1 MFGRRGLESDGGG
14 LHDRLRGLSS
24 RADAAP
30 PPPPLSKAPP
40 PPRPAMAPA
49 MPPHAAAPDAS
60 QPAQAVPAAPANPAQ
75 PAISVRNASVADAV
89 PRIYPL
95 AIQRIDT
102 EVAAKLERDELAR
115 QLTDVVSEIIVE

>member
-1 MFGRRGLESDGGG
+1 
-14 LHDRLRGLSS
+14 DRLRGLNG
-24 RADAAP
+24 RADAA

-40 PPRPAMAPA
+40 SAKPMPAMAQ
-49 MPPHAAAPDAS
+49 S
-60 QPAQAVPAAPANPAQ
+60 AQAAPAGVPEAHTAPAQ
-75 PAISVRNASVADAV
+75 PSISVRNASVADAV

-115 QLTDVVSEIIVE
+115 QLTDVVSEIIVELKLQLNHAE